1 MRVIPAALFALVF
14 GAAATVPA
22 FGIASVNVFGLK
34 APEEIEGF
42 TLNDSTNFEKIKPG
56 DGFGLDY
63 SQSGWKLDVFIYDL
77 KRAAIPDDAKSAI
90 VKAEFERARAE
101 AFLAQPRGLYAQVY
115 LRRNFT
121 IDDAAKRTRFQCAA
135 FHLTR
140 DGAKPQDGYLCV
152 TSWNNK
158 FVKLRFTTLADSDTE
173 AAARKYV
180 AAWIPVLWGPGG
192 SARAEQAEPK
202 PRAQS
207 PRAHASRAHTPR
219 VHTPRAQ
226 AARPAHRP
234 AAPRRRF
241 VCPQNYICE
250 TR

>member
-1 MRVIPAALFALVF
+1 MRAIPTALFALVF
-14 GAAATVPA
+14 GAVATVPA

-63 SQSGWKLDVFIYDL
+63 SQSGWKLDVFIYDF

-121 IDDAAKRTRFQCAA
+121 IEDAVKRTRFQCAA

-140 DGAKPQDGYLCV
+140 DGAKPQDGFLCV

-158 FVKLRFTTLADSDTE
+158 FVKLRLTTLSDNNTE
-173 AAARKYV
+173 TTARKYV
-180 AAWIPVLWGPGG
+180 SAWVPVLWGGGGGG
-192 SARAEQAEPK
+192 SSRAEQVREPVRSE
-202 PRAQS
+202 PRPQV
-207 PRAHASRAHTPR
+207 R
-219 VHTPRAQ
+219 
-226 AARPAHRP
+226 ARPQQVHRAP
-234 AAPRRRF
+234 ARPRF
-241 VCPQNYICE
+241 KCPEGFICE
-250 TR
+250 VR

>member
-14 GAAATVPA
+14 GAVATVPA

-90 VKAEFERARAE
+90 VRAEFERARAE

-115 LRRNFT
+115 LRHNFT

-140 DGAKPQDGYLCV
+140 DGAKPQDGFLCV

-158 FVKLRFTTLADSDTE
+158 FVKLRLTTLSDTSAE
-173 AAARKYV
+173 TTARKYV
-180 AAWIPVLWGPGG
+180 SAWVPVLWGGG
-192 SARAEQAEPK
+192 GAGISRAEQIREPVQPE
-202 PRAQS
+202 PR
-207 PRAHASRAHTPR
+207 P
-219 VHTPRAQ
+219 Q
-226 AARPAHRP
+226 ARARPHQVHRAP
-234 AAPRRRF
+234 ARPRF
-241 VCPQNYICE
+241 KCPEGYICE
-250 TR
+250 VR

>member
-1 MRVIPAALFALVF
+1 MRVLPAALLALVF

-101 AFLAQPRGLYAQVY
+101 AFLAQPRGIYAQVY

-121 IDDAAKRTRFQCAA
+121 IDDAAGRTRFQCAA

-140 DGAKPQDGYLCV
+140 DGAKPQDGFLCV

-158 FVKLRFTTLADSDTE
+158 FVKLRLTTLSDTSTE
-173 AAARKYV
+173 ASARKYIS
-180 AAWIPVLWGPGG
+180 AWVPVLWGAGG
-192 SARAEQAEPK
+192 AGISRAEQVREPVPPE
-202 PRAQS
+202 PRSQV
-207 PRAHASRAHTPR
+207 R
-219 VHTPRAQ
+219 
-226 AARPAHRP
+226 ARPHQVHR
-234 AAPRRRF
+234 APVRPRF
-241 VCPQNYICE
+241 KCPEGYICE
-250 TR
+250 VR